1 MLRGQFLVELV
12 VDLDMEWREGATRR
26 GGGHGEDRKSVNHFL
41 FGHIDRQS
49 RGVLRVGARRLRRRL
64 GGSRRLAQ
72 DLAAVT
78 KFSRDA
84 SSMLCLAAL
93 AWSFK

>member
-1 MLRGQFLVELV
+1 MVWSET
-12 VDLDMEWREGATRR
+12 VD
-26 GGGHGEDRKSVNHFL
+26 HHL
-41 FGHIDRQS
+41 FGSVDRVT
-49 RGVLRVGARRLRRRL
+49 RGIPRIGARRLRRRL